1 MIKLS
6 AVIITHNEEKNIE
19 RCLLSAIR
27 IADEVIVLDSFSSDQ
42 TVAICS
48 KYPSVKLIQR
58 KWEGYALSKNYANS
72 LTANEMILSLDADE
86 ELSDELENE
95 IRATSFASDT
105 VYHFKRLTN
114 YCGKWIHYCGWYPDS
129 KVRIFSKYN
138 AFWEGNFVHEILV
151 FKIDVKQVTFNGN
164 LFHYSY
170 YTISEHNQ
178 RIVKYANLHAQQM
191 KANGKSFSVLKW
203 LIGPVFKF
211 LKTYFIQ
218 LGFLDG
224 YYGLVISL
232 VSARYVFLKYSM
244 LKQIS

>member
-19 RCLLSAIR
+19 RCLLSAMR
-27 IADEVIVLDSFSSDQ
+27 LADEVIVLDSFSTDQ
-42 TVAICS
+42 TVVICN

-72 LTANEMILSLDADE
+72 LATNEMILSLDADE
-86 ELSDELENE
+86 EISVELENE
-95 IRATSFASDT
+95 IRATPLSSDT

-138 AFWEGNFVHEILV
+138 AFWEGNFVHEVLA
-151 FKIDVKQVTFNGN
+151 FKTDLKQVTFNGN

-170 YTISEHNQ
+170 YTISEHKQ
-178 RIVKYANLHAQQM
+178 RIVKYANLHAQQL
-191 KANGKSFSVLKW
+191 KAEGKFFSVFKW
-203 LIGPVFKF
+203 LLSPVFKF
-211 LKTYFIQ
+211 FKTYFIQ

-232 VSARYVFLKYSM
+232 VSARYVFLKYSI